1 MTTKETYQ
9 AVVVGAGAGGG
20 CVAKTLAAAG
30 VQTLLLERGEWSK
43 TDVYGEDDLSSQ
55 RSPWL
60 TLGPGPGG
68 ARTCRQHFHDNG
80 SFGVVVPWNAA
91 CVGSGTVTYGA
102 MGWRFLETDFRLKTH
117 YGEIPDS
124 SVED

>member
-1 MTTKETYQ
+1 MTAKETYQ

-80 SFGVVVPWNAA
+80 SLSPARLSARQQNLPGFPA
-91 CVGSGTVTYGA
+91 SL
-102 MGWRFLETDFRLKTH
+102 RFHF
-117 YGEIPDS
+117 PDP
-124 SVED
+124 